1 MSVPA
6 RSGCRDLVCAF
17 NYGRGSLR
25 RPCGW
30 VTAVT
35 GGLRQGIIAMA
46 RWLTMIWG
54 RKALRVAIGVGLA
67 GMCSASG
74 TVLPSLPDTARAVP
88 PRSATAPPG
97 AGATPAASPYVGSPS
112 PDATPGPSS
121 SAGAVATA
129 EAGPA
134 QTGALPRPGEVE
146 RVRKRAGRPAVVT
159 AIPTRR
165 KVVFLTID
173 DGWEQDPG
181 FVELVRERAVP
192 ITVFAMRDAVE
203 ARGVPDPGA
212 AGGHYVGAGKWS
224 YFRELRDL
232 GVPIE
237 DHTLTHPNLWGLGYE
252 AQKAEICGSAKVIA
266 KEIGRRPALF
276 RPPFGNFNDSTLRA
290 VKACDLSAL
299 LLWTASV
306 QPGGKISY
314 QTPDKKLHPGDILLL
329 HFRADLARD
338 FRVLLDKIERRGF
351 ELGNLDAYLRAA
363 GILPPAPSGGVPADQ
378 PVG

>member
-1 MSVPA
+1 
-6 RSGCRDLVCAF
+6 
-17 NYGRGSLR
+17 
-25 RPCGW
+25 
-30 VTAVT
+30 
-35 GGLRQGIIAMA
+35 MA

-54 RKALRVAIGVGLA
+54 RKALRVALGIGLVGI
-67 GMCSASG
+67 CSASG
-74 TVLPSLPDTARAVP
+74 TVLPATSDAAPPLPTTPPLPTAPDATAVP
-88 PRSATAPPG
+88 DATTASDPAAAPDP
-97 AGATPAASPYVGSPS
+97 AAAASPSP
-112 PDATPGPSS
+112 PSR
-121 SAGAVATA
+121 V
-129 EAGPA
+129 
-134 QTGALPRPGEVE
+134 GALPRPGEVD
-146 RVRKRAGRPAVVT
+146 RVRKRAGRLPVVT

-173 DGWEQDPG
+173 DGWEQDLG

-203 ARGVPDPGA
+203 ARGVPDPSA

-237 DHTLTHPNLWGLGYE
+237 DHTLTHPNLWGLGYA

-266 KEIGRRPALF
+266 KRIGRRPTLF
-276 RPPFGNFNDSTLRA
+276 RPPFGNFNDTTLRA
-290 VKACDLSAL
+290 AKACGQSAL

-314 QTPDKKLHPGDILLL
+314 QAPDKKLHPGDILLL

-351 ELGNLDAYLRAA
+351 ELGDLDAYLRAA
-363 GILPPAPSGGVPADQ
+363 GFLPPAPPGGVPASQ
-378 PVG
+378 PVE